1 VEEKWHQ
8 MSHRG
13 RVFIKHGK
21 SVTYY
26 LNGPLKRLPMYLKTE
41 NNRVYCQ
48 LIPVNKLYN
57 W

>member
-1 VEEKWHQ
+1 MEEKWHQ